1 MKNLKHLFLVSVLF
15 IPFIVNAEECATN
28 NAIYL
33 DCPTLKPGQTIECK
47 VYADMTG
54 DLVDNKEYEGD
65 TIQGAQLKLLAEEN
79 IEFVS
84 VISPPECPNCTFKI
98 GTATLN
104 NNGEV
109 TIASAATSPENYSEK
124 PIVAMVKIKVS
135 DKAKEGSVGK
145 YKVIGTK
152 SGDND
157 KNIMLTYG
165 YIDETTKKT
174 ITIRNYAKDVCGSL
188 TVGKADNNNNN
199 SGNTTP
205 AKDNKKPTN
214 PSTGITT
221 SFIIVGVTGLII
233 AGSYIVTKKNKEKFY

>member
-1 MKNLKHLFLVSVLF
+1 MKNLKHLFLVSILF

-47 VYADMTG
+47 VMGDING
-54 DLVDNKEYEGD
+54 DLLENKEYEGD
-65 TIQGAQLKLLAEEN
+65 TIAGVQFKLVPGENMEITELKKHLSFYYGSIDKNNDGSYDFSNGAEN
-79 IEFVS
+79 SSEYS
-84 VISPPECPNCTFKI
+84 KTPTI
-98 GTATLN
+98 GT
-104 NNGEV
+104 
-109 TIASAATSPENYSEK
+109 
-124 PIVAMVKIKVS
+124 VKIKVS
-135 DKAKEGSVGK
+135 DKAKEGDIIRYSIVGAD
-145 YKVIGTK
+145 TD
-152 SGDND
+152 SND
-157 KNIMLTYG
+157 ENIILS
-165 YIDETTKKT
+165 YIDGERGESEP
-174 ITIRNYAKDVCGSL
+174 ISNYAKDVCGSL

-233 AGSYIVTKKNKEKFY
+233 AGSYIVTKKNKENFY